1 MRNSAAHIGLVLL
14 LTLFIG
20 CEPTADVQTPEGMV
34 YVPKGAEVSAYFMD
48 ETPVTVAQFRG
59 FVRATNYVTEAE
71 KFGNAGVFTVET
83 NWFLKEGAYWEY
95 PMGPDFPKAPDNHPV
110 TQISYNDA
118 EAYALWAG
126 KRLPSAAEW
135 EHAAKDGEDINTIYN
150 WGNTLVVNDQ
160 YKANVWQGSFPY
172 INTLKDGFE
181 YTSPVGLFGKTKLGL
196 ADISGNVWEW
206 TTDWDIPKGMNQK
219 DYQVNQMSQKVLRG
233 GSFLCEPSFC
243 HGYQITGKSESTP
256 DTSLMHTGFRCVRD
270 IKESDYKKL

>member
-1 MRNSAAHIGLVLL
+1 MKSGFPYLVLVLL
-14 LTLFIG
+14 LFLLPG
-20 CEPTADVQTPEGMV
+20 CKSATDVQVPEGMV
-34 YVPKGAEVSAYFMD
+34 YVPKGAEVNAYFMD
-48 ETPVTVAQFRG
+48 ETPVTVAQFRA
-59 FVRATNYVTEAE
+59 FVQATDYATEAE
-71 KFGNAGVFTVET
+71 MFGNAGVFTVEA

-95 PMGPDFPKAPDNHPV
+95 PMGPDFPKALDDHPV

-135 EHAAKDGEDINTIYN
+135 EHAAKDGEDVNTIYN

-160 YKANVWQGSFPY
+160 YKANVWQGSFPFV
-172 INTLKDGFE
+172 NTLKDGFE

-196 ADISGNVWEW
+196 TDISGNVWEW
-206 TTDWDIPKGMNQK
+206 TTDWDIPKGTSQK

-256 DTSLMHTGFRCVRD
+256 ETSLMHTGFRCVRD